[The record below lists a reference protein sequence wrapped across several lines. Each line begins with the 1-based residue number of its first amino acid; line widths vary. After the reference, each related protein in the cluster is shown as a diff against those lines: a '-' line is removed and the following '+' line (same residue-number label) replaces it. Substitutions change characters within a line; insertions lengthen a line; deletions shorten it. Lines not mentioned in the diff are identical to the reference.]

1 MYDSVKQVGGHMMSK
16 SIESTLTSIDEQIN
30 ALKKKKKEELAKMEQ
45 KVGKKF
51 IATFDLSDQ
60 SINDIFSMIEKL
72 NKKEETPD
80 QIKKSE

>member
-1 MYDSVKQVGGHMMSK
+1 MSK

-51 IATFDLSDQ
+51 IATFDLSDRTIDDIY
-60 SINDIFSMIEKL
+60 SIIEQL
-72 NKKEETPD
+72 NNKDQTPSS
-80 QIKKSE
+80 IKKSE